1 MLNQDYFDSIRGA
14 VYIPTRAYNAFQQWR
29 DYSSEVAERDLGF
42 AQSVNINSL
51 RIWVSYEYWSVEP
64 SAFERKFED
73 FLCIA
78 DKKGMRVMPSLFECC
93 GREPHVEYINDTD
106 QFTGT
111 AVRSPGTEIT
121 NDEKKW
127 DVPFGFVDWFLDRY
141 KDDERLLAIEVT
153 NEPKTVED
161 HLWGI
166 ALLKRVKSAGGTVP
180 VTLGGQE
187 LCDNILYKD
196 YIDIYQTH
204 ENILLS
210 EFSLRSHLSRMQM
223 IEAIDK
229 KPVWITEWQRLRKSG
244 VGFDSEYVAQE
255 ELRPFHASMASLYR
269 EYKIG
274 NFVWSLML
282 KPAYLT
288 GQRKVGTFSGLF
300 HEDGSVY
307 SLEDARAVSGNPNI
321 VLPEKHVLPD
331 CFDRV
336 AALSE

>member
-1 MLNQDYFDSIRGA
+1 MLSRDYFDSICGA

-29 DYSSEVAERDLGF
+29 DYSSEVTERDLGY
-42 AQSVNINSL
+42 AQSVNVNSL
-51 RIWVSYEYWSVEP
+51 RVWMSYEYWLTNSDE
-64 SAFERKFED
+64 FERKFED
-73 FLCIA
+73 FLRIA
-78 DKKGMRVMPSLFECC
+78 DGKGIRVMPSLFECC
-93 GREPHVEYINDTD
+93 GREPSEEHINDTD

-121 NDEKKW
+121 NDEKRW
-127 DVPFGFVDWFLDRY
+127 NEPFQFVDWFLDRY
-141 KDDERLLAIEVT
+141 KDDERILAIEVT

-161 HLWGI
+161 HLFGL
-166 ALLKRVKSAGGTVP
+166 ALLKKVKGAGGTIP

-187 LCDNILYKD
+187 LCDNILYRD

-204 ENILLS
+204 ENIILS
-210 EFSLRSHLSRMQM
+210 ECSLRSHLSRIQM
-223 IEAIDK
+223 IEEIDK
-229 KPVWITEWQRLRKSG
+229 KPIWITEWQRLRKSG
-244 VGFDSEYVAQE
+244 VGFDSEYVAKD
-255 ELRPFHASMASLYR
+255 ELRPLHASMAYLYR
-269 EYKIG
+269 EYNIG

-300 HEDGSVY
+300 HEDGSVF
-307 SLEDARAVSGNPNI
+307 SLEDARAVSGI
-321 VLPEKHVLPD
+321 SDLVLPEKHTLPD